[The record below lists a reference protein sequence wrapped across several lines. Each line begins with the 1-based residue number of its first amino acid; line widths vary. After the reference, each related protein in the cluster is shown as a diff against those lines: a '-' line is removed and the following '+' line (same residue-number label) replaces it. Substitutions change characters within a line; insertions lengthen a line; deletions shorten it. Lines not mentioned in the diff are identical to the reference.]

1 MDAIFNPVIKDD
13 LSKNEIELLQKKK
26 HEYKLIGSQRKVAGH
41 TLFSFNLITKE
52 IKIAKLE
59 KCDTIHFFTLL
70 PLVNDKIKIEK
81 NCVYRQALNK
91 KNFKKVLFREGFAMT

>member
-13 LSKNEIELLQKKK
+13 LSKSEIELLQKKK

-52 IKIAKLE
+52 IKVANVE
-59 KCDTIHFFTLL
+59 KCNTINFITLL
-70 PLVNDKIKIEK
+70 PLVNDKIEIEK
-81 NCVYRQALNK
+81 NCIYRQALNK
-91 KNFKKVLFREGFAMT
+91 KNVKKVLLREGFTVI